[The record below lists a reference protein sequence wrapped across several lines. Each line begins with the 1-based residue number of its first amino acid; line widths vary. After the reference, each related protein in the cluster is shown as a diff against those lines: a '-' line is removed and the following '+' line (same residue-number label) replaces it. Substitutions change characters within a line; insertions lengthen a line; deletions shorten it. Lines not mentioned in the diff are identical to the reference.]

1 MRTRPLLI
9 GAGALVF
16 AAFSMSGQAQDIARW
31 VDDHGVTHF
40 GNPQFAP
47 GDPHDVTL
55 VDVQPANGMVVPEAT
70 NVSRGRPRFVI
81 IKMKAKSNMRGW
93 RGYQKN
99 RISSSRNNRSRRY

>member
-16 AAFSMSGQAQDIARW
+16 AAFSMSGQAQDVARW

-55 VDVQPANGMVVPEAT
+55 IDIFPANGMVVPVAT
-70 NVSRGRPRFVI
+70 NESRGRTRFVV
-81 IKMKAKSNMRGW
+81 IKKQAKSNLRGW
-93 RGYQKN
+93 RGYQRN
-99 RISSSRNNRSRRY
+99 RSSNSRNNRSRRY

>member
-9 GAGALVF
+9 GGGALVF

-55 VDVQPANGMVVPEAT
+55 VDVRPANGMLVPEAT
-70 NVSRGRPRFVI
+70 NQSRGRPRFVV
-81 IKMKAKSNMRGW
+81 IKKQAKSNLRGW

-99 RISSSRNNRSRRY
+99 RRSHSRNNRSRR